1 MCSSL
6 VRFWD
11 LKTALRDAVVS
22 KRRASQKFQ
31 DFKLNIYFL
40 SNTSQ
45 EENKML
51 KKAAHATAASN
62 MMIRQNSRKKS
73 LFLPQDRV
81 YESRVIETKVSKKKN
96 LTLK

>member
-1 MCSSL
+1 
-6 VRFWD
+6 
-11 LKTALRDAVVS
+11 
-22 KRRASQKFQ
+22 
-31 DFKLNIYFL
+31 
-40 SNTSQ
+40 
-45 EENKML
+45 ML

-81 YESRVIETKVSKKKN
+81 HESRVIETKVSKKKN